1 MKRRIFLGTTAALAL
16 LGSAPLAGFAAD
28 YPEKPITFVVPWPAG
43 GTTDIIGRL
52 LADAMS
58 TDLGKPIA
66 VVNRVGAGGSLGT
79 KAVLDAPKDGY
90 TVLVTTSGNQIL
102 TPLAKNVG
110 YKSSD
115 FVPIGQVSSRTLALG
130 VKADA
135 PWKNLADLQ
144 KDAKANPGKFTF
156 GAVPN
161 VLPFLTLDQ
170 WTKLAGVQL
179 TFVPQ
184 QGGAPGVTGTLG
196 GHLSMVPES
205 LSSMNS
211 HLKAGT
217 MRALAVFNEERDP
230 AAPDVPTAK
239 EQGFAVFGNQF
250 TGLAVAKGTPDAAV
264 KRLRQSM
271 AKVVME
277 PAFQDKA
284 MKAGSNVTY
293 LDGEAFGKVWAR
305 DWEAYAPVLQKK

>member
-1 MKRRIFLGTTAALAL
+1 MNRRSPLALTAALAL
-16 LGSAPLAGFAAD
+16 LISVPFAGHAAD
-28 YPEKPITFVVPWPAG
+28 YPAKPITFIVPWPAG
-43 GTTDIIGRL
+43 GTTDIIGRM
-52 LADAMS
+52 LAEGMS
-58 TDLGKPIA
+58 TDLGTPIA
-66 VVNRVGAGGSLGT
+66 VVNRVGAGGSLGS
-79 KAVLDAPKDGY
+79 KAALDAPKDGY

-102 TPLAKNVG
+102 TPLAKDVG
-110 YKSSD
+110 YTSAD

-144 KDAKANPGKFTF
+144 KDAKANPDKYTF

-170 WTKLAGVQL
+170 WAKMAGVQL

-196 GHLSMVPES
+196 GHLNMVPES

-217 MRALAVFNEERDP
+217 MRALAVFNVERDP

-239 EQGFAVFGNQF
+239 EQGFAVFGNPF
-250 TGLAVAKGTPDAAV
+250 TGLAVSKGTPDAALA
-264 KRLRQSM
+264 RLRTSM
-271 AKVVME
+271 AKVVKD

-284 MKAGSNVTY
+284 MKAGSDVTY
-293 LDGEAFGKVWAR
+293 LDADAFGKVWVR
-305 DWEAYAPVLQKK
+305 DWDAYAPVLQKK

>member
-16 LGSAPLAGFAAD
+16 LASAPLASFAAD

-110 YKSSD
+110 YKSAD

-144 KDAKANPGKFTF
+144 KDAKAHPGKYTF

-239 EQGFAVFGNQF
+239 EQGFAVFGNPF

-277 PAFQDKA
+277 PAFQERA

>member
-1 MKRRIFLGTTAALAL
+1 MNRRSSLALTAALVLSTAL
-16 LGSAPLAGFAAD
+16 PFVSHAAD
-28 YPEKPITFVVPWPAG
+28 YPAKPITFIVPWPAG

-52 LADAMS
+52 LAESMS
-58 TDLGKPIA
+58 ADMGTPIA

-79 KAVLDAPKDGY
+79 KAALDAPKDGY

-102 TPLAKNVG
+102 TPLAKDVG
-110 YKSSD
+110 YTSAD

-135 PWKNLADLQ
+135 PWKDLKDLQ
-144 KDAKANPGKFTF
+144 KDAKANPGKYSF

-170 WTKLAGVQL
+170 WAKMAGVQL

-196 GHLSMVPES
+196 GHLNMVPES
-205 LSSMNS
+205 LASMNS

-217 MRALAVFNEERDP
+217 MRALAVFSEDRDP
-230 AAPDVPTAK
+230 AAPEVPTAK
-239 EQGFAVFGNQF
+239 EQGFAVFGNPF
-250 TGLAVAKGTPDAAV
+250 TGLAVAKGTPDAALA
-264 KRLRQSM
+264 KLRASM
-271 AKVVME
+271 AKAVKD

-284 MKAGSNVTY
+284 IKSGSDVTY
-293 LDGEAFGKVWAR
+293 LDAEAFGKVWVR

>member
-16 LGSAPLAGFAAD
+16 LAGAPFAGFAAD
-28 YPEKPITFVVPWPAG
+28 YPAKPITFVVPWPAG

-110 YKSSD
+110 YTSAD

-144 KDAKANPGKFTF
+144 KDAKANPGKYTF

-170 WTKLAGVQL
+170 WTKMAGVQL

-239 EQGFAVFGNQF
+239 EQGFAMFGNPF
-250 TGLAVAKGTPDAAV
+250 TGLAVARGTPDAAV

>member
-1 MKRRIFLGTTAALAL
+1 MHRRNFVAMTAALAL
-16 LGSAPLAGFAAD
+16 LAGAPLASLAAD
-28 YPEKPITFVVPWPAG
+28 YPAKPITFVVPWPAG

-58 TDLGKPIA
+58 ADLGKPIA
-66 VVNRVGAGGSLGT
+66 VVNRVGAGGSLGS
-79 KAVLDAPKDGY
+79 KAALDAPKDGY

-102 TPLAKNVG
+102 TPLKKDVG
-110 YKSSD
+110 YTSAD
-115 FVPIGQVSSRTLALG
+115 FVAIGQIASRTLALG

-135 PWKNLADLQ
+135 PWKSLADLQ
-144 KDAKANPGKFTF
+144 KDARANPGKYTF

-161 VLPFLTLDQ
+161 VMPFLTLDT
-170 WTKLAGVQL
+170 WAKLAGVQL
-179 TFVPQ
+179 TLVPQ
-184 QGGAPGVTGTLG
+184 KGGAPGVTGTLG
-196 GHLSMVPES
+196 GHLNMVPES

-239 EQGFAVFGNQF
+239 EQGFPVFGNPF

-264 KRLRQSM
+264 NRLRQAM
-271 AKVVME
+271 AKAAQD

-284 MKAGSNVTY
+284 KKAGSNVTY
-293 LDGEAFGKVWAR
+293 LDGDAFGKVWAR
-305 DWEAYAPVLQKK
+305 DWAAYAPVLQKK